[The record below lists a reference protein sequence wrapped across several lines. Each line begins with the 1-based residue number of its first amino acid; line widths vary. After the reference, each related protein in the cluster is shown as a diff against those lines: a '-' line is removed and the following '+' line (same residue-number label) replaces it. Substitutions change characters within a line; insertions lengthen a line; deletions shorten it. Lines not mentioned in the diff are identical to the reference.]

1 MPKVSG
7 VFEIFE
13 NLESIPYEDIA
24 RWITPAPSQA
34 VLENYLANK
43 LIYPQTVPVT
53 VAEQNMNLAI
63 LREAL
68 RRNPIFFKQNQKKI
82 FIPLALL
89 QITPDIKKLASV
101 FIDAYS
107 PSGMVV
113 FILSSRTGDEVL
125 GSLVT
130 VNCSAGDTLHFELED
145 KNYQLK
151 PGSLIILPC
160 PKDHCHVSFKSTN
173 SKIFGKNELLFE
185 IPGGNLGLMVDGR
198 LT

>member
-13 NLESIPYEDIA
+13 NLESILYEDIA

-43 LIYPQTVPVT
+43 IIYPQAIPVT
-53 VAEQNMNLAI
+53 QTEQNMDLAI

-68 RRNPIFFKQNQKKI
+68 RKNPIFYKPNQKKI
-82 FIPLALL
+82 FIPVNFL
-89 QITPDIKKLASV
+89 QITPDVKKMVSI
-101 FIDAYS
+101 FIDAYK
-107 PSGMVV
+107 PSGLVTFV
-113 FILSSRTGDEVL
+113 LTSRMKDEVL

-130 VNCSAGDTLHFELED
+130 VDCKEGDTLYFDLEG
-145 KNYQLK
+145 KNFKVK

-160 PKDHCHVSFKSTN
+160 PKDHCHVSFKS
-173 SKIFGKNELLFE
+173 SKSTIFGKNELLFE
-185 IPGGNLGLMVDGR
+185 IPGGNLGLVVDGR
-198 LT
+198 IT

>member
-24 RWITPAPSQA
+24 RWITPAPSQT

-53 VAEQNMNLAI
+53 QADQNMDLAI

-68 RRNPIFFKQNQKKI
+68 RRNLIFFKTNQKKI
-82 FIPLALL
+82 FIPADFL
-89 QITPDIKKLASV
+89 QITPDIKKMVSI
-101 FIDAYS
+101 FIDAYK
-107 PSGMVV
+107 PSGLITFVLTTR
-113 FILSSRTGDEVL
+113 IKDKVL
-125 GSLVT
+125 GSLIT
-130 VNCSAGDTLHFELED
+130 VNCKIGDTLYFDLEG
-145 KNYQLK
+145 KNFKVK
-151 PGSLIILPC
+151 PGNLIILPC
-160 PKDHCHVSFKSTN
+160 PKDHCHVSFKSSN
-173 SKIFGKNELLFE
+173 STIFGKNELLFE
-185 IPGGNLGLMVDGR
+185 IPGGDIGLIVDGR